1 MRARATHQLQ
11 HTANDVLGLV
21 GILLATEKVLLLILV
36 SFPLVLDNNHWF
48 LTVGTMT
55 LSFLMYLSL
64 C

>member
-1 MRARATHQLQ
+1 MRARATHRLQ